1 MVQSQ
6 VSAPDVER
14 EENRMKKMTQW
25 MAVVAG
31 AVLAVA
37 AVRTAVRADENAAKA
52 DRIQHRVERMKERLS
67 LTDDQ
72 ARQLEQVFRDA
83 HQQWQSDQTRPDRET
98 MRARREKMNEQ
109 IKSILTPDQQ
119 QKWEQM
125 RKEHRGRGHWRR
137 EKDKTTTTPGTQ
149 S

>member
-1 MVQSQ
+1 
-6 VSAPDVER
+6 
-14 EENRMKKMTQW
+14 MKKMTQW

-37 AVRTAVRADENAAKA
+37 AVRTAALADQNPAKG

-67 LTDDQ
+67 LSDDQ

-83 HQQWQSDQTRPDRET
+83 HQQWPSEQTKPDQAT
-98 MRARREKMNEQ
+98 MQARREKMNEQ

-125 RKEHRGRGHWRR
+125 KKEHRGHGHWRHDK
-137 EKDKTTTTPGTQ
+137 EKTTTTPSNPQ